1 LPIHHRGRRILA
13 AATLSCAVVALAAGA
28 VSAADDWPQL
38 WGPRVDAAVEAQTP
52 PGAAG
57 LRELWRRPIGS
68 GFSGITVVGERGYT
82 GESDGATDHAIA
94 FDVRTGKT
102 LWRAPLGET
111 YRGHDGSRDGPISTP
126 AVARGRVFLPGP
138 RGTLIALDAASG
150 RELWRK
156 DLVGELKVKLP
167 FYGFGASPIVAG
179 DLVAVQVGSAEK
191 SGLAAFDAATGALAW
206 TAMPSE
212 TKGDSSGYTTAV
224 PAVLGGE
231 SQLVVTAHDR
241 VFAVRAADGSVAWT
255 HPLGEAEEPTRSPL
269 VLPRDQLLVLRGSG
283 AILLKLAR
291 DGGAWKATE
300 GWRTARIKGLSP
312 TVHDNGS
319 LFAFG
324 GQYLLCLDAA
334 TGEPRWRE
342 KTNSGS
348 LIRVGR
354 QLVVL
359 GDQSGLLRL
368 ADAAPAAYHELART
382 PAFNAGAQSTTGPSF
397 AGGRIF
403 VRNVEEMVAY
413 WLGSEP
419 VAEARP

>member
-1 LPIHHRGRRILA
+1 MV
-13 AATLSCAVVALAAGA
+13 ATLSSTVVALAARPA
-28 VSAADDWPQL
+28 RSADDWPQL
-38 WGPRVDAAVEAQTP
+38 WGPRVDAAVEARTT

-68 GFSGITVVGERGYT
+68 GFSGITIVGERGYT
-82 GESDGATDHAIA
+82 GESDGTTDHAIA

-126 AVARGRVFLPGP
+126 AVASGRVFLPGP
-138 RGTLIALDAASG
+138 RGSLIALDAASG

-167 FYGFGASPIVAG
+167 FYGFGASPVVAG
-179 DLVAVQVGSAEK
+179 ELVVLQVGSAEK
-191 SGLAAFDAATGALAW
+191 SGLAAFHAPTGSLAW
-206 TAMPSE
+206 TALPSD
-212 TKGDSSGYTTAV
+212 TKGDSTGYTTAA

-231 SQLVVTAHDR
+231 SQLVVTGHDR
-241 VFAVRAADGSVAWT
+241 VFAVRAADGSIAWT

-269 VLPRDQLLVLRGSG
+269 VLPQDQVLVLRGTG
-283 AILLKLAR
+283 AVLLKLAR
-291 DGGAWKATE
+291 DGGAWKPTQA
-300 GWRTARIKGLSP
+300 WRSARIKGLSP

-319 LFAFG
+319 LFGFG

-354 QLVVL
+354 HLVVL
-359 GDQSGLLRL
+359 GDQSGVLRL
-368 ADAAPAAYHELART
+368 ADAAPAGYHELART
-382 PAFNAGAQSTTGPSF
+382 PAFNAGAQSSTGPSF

-413 WLGSEP
+413 SLGSEP

>member
-1 LPIHHRGRRILA
+1 LPIHHRGRRVVSFALA
-13 AATLSCAVVALAAGA
+13 CAALPAAGA
-28 VSAADDWPQL
+28 SADDWPQL
-38 WGPRVDAAVEAQTP
+38 WGPSVTAAVEAQSP
-52 PGAAG
+52 AGPAG

-68 GFSGITVVGERGYT
+68 GFSGITIVGERGYT
-82 GESDGATDHAIA
+82 GESDGTTDHAIA

-102 LWRAPLGET
+102 LWKAPLGET
-111 YRGHDGSRDGPISTP
+111 YRGHDGSRDGPIATP
-126 AVARGRVFLPGP
+126 AVASGRVFLPGP
-138 RGTLIALDAASG
+138 RGTLVALDAASG

-156 DLVGELKVKLP
+156 DLPAELKVKLP

-179 DLVAVQVGSAEK
+179 ARVVLQVGGAEK
-191 SGLAAFDAATGALAW
+191 SGLAAFEAATGALAW
-206 TAMPSE
+206 KAMPSD
-212 TKGDSSGYTTAV
+212 TKDDSSGYATAV
-224 PAVLGGE
+224 PATLVGE

-241 VFAVRAADGSVAWT
+241 VFAVRVSDGSIAWS
-255 HPLGEAEEPTRSPL
+255 HALGEAEEPTRSPL
-269 VLPRDQLLVLRGSG
+269 VLPSDQVLVQRGTG

-291 DGGAWKATE
+291 DGGAWKPTE
-300 GWRTARIKGLSP
+300 TWRSARLKGLSP
-312 TVHDNGS
+312 TVHDGGS
-319 LFAFG
+319 LYGFG

-354 QLVVL
+354 HLVVL

-382 PAFNAGAQSTTGPSF
+382 PAFNAGAQSTTGPSY

-413 WLGSEP
+413 GLQANATAGVNP
-419 VAEARP
+419 

>member
-1 LPIHHRGRRILA
+1 VLA
-13 AATLSCAVVALAAGA
+13 VASLSSSVIALVAAPAG
-28 VSAADDWPQL
+28 SADDWPQL
-38 WGPRVDAAVEAQTP
+38 WGPSVTAAVEAQAP
-52 PGAAG
+52 AGAPG

-68 GFSGITVVGERGYT
+68 GFSGITIVGERGYT

-111 YRGHDGSRDGPISTP
+111 YRGHDGSRDGPIATP
-126 AVARGRVFLPGP
+126 AVGGGRVFLPGP
-138 RGTLIALDAASG
+138 RGTLVALDAASG

-156 DLVGELKVKLP
+156 DLPAELEVKLP
-167 FYGFGASPIVAG
+167 FYGFGASPVLAG
-179 DLVAVQVGSAEK
+179 NRVVLQVGSAEK
-191 SGLAAFDAATGALAW
+191 SGLAAFEAATGALAW
-206 TAMPSE
+206 TALPSE
-212 TKGDSSGYTTAV
+212 TKGDSTGYSTAV
-224 PAVLGGE
+224 PAVLGSE

-269 VLPRDQLLVLRGSG
+269 VLPQDQVLVLRGTG

-291 DGGAWKATE
+291 EGGAWKPTE
-300 GWRTARIKGLSP
+300 AWRSARIKGLSP
-312 TVHDNGS
+312 AVHDAGS
-319 LFAFG
+319 LYGFG
-324 GQYLLCLDAA
+324 GQYLLCLDAV

-354 QLVVL
+354 HLVVL
-359 GDQSGLLRL
+359 GDQSGVLRL
-368 ADAAPAAYHELART
+368 ADAAPAAYRELARM
-382 PAFNAGAQSTTGPSF
+382 PAFNAGAQSTTGPSY

-413 WLGSEP
+413 GLESNATAGVNP
-419 VAEARP
+419 